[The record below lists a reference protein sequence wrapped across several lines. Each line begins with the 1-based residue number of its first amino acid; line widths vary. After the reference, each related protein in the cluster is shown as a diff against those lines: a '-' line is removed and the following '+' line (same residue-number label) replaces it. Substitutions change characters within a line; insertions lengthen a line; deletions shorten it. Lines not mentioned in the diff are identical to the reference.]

1 MRNLWILLGVVVVVI
16 VAGVLW
22 RNFGGDGG
30 GFGRRDAIEVQ
41 VREVGRRSITETVT
55 ASGKLYPKTEV
66 TITPEIAGEI
76 VALHVED
83 GDSVMA
89 GQLLA
94 EIDPEIFQSDV
105 QRMEATL
112 SASRAAQASARA
124 NKLRADA
131 ALANAQA
138 NFDRIKGLYDD
149 KVESLASF
157 QAAEVQLEGA
167 KADVAVAEEN
177 VRSAGYTV
185 ESNLQTL
192 RQMREQLSRTK
203 LRSPIKGL
211 VSGLAVKVGETVI
224 GTNMM
229 AGTTMMKIVD
239 LNRMEVHVDV
249 SESDVLRIQNGDTAM
264 VDVDAYLDRRFTGIV
279 THVATAATGNALAAT
294 DQATNYKVEIA
305 LLRESYQDLLTA
317 ASGEGV
323 AGQHALFPG
332 MSATVEIK
340 TRAVSGA
347 LAVPIQAVTTRE
359 DTTAPS
365 GQQLRVVVF
374 AHDAEEG
381 LARQREVQTGIQD
394 DDYIEIRGGLDEGEA
409 YISGPYRAVS
419 RDLQDSV
426 DVKVK
431 D

>member
-1 MRNLWILLGVVVVVI
+1 MRNLWILLGVLALAI
-16 VAGVLW
+16 LGGVLW
-22 RNFGGDGG
+22 RNFGGGG
-30 GFGRRDAIEVQ
+30 NGFGRRDAIDVQ
-41 VREVGRRSITETVT
+41 VRDVGRRSITETVT

-83 GDSVMA
+83 GDSVIA

-112 SASRAAQASARA
+112 SASRAAQSSARA
-124 NKLRADA
+124 NKLRTEA
-131 ALANAQA
+131 ALINAQA
-138 NFDRIKGLYDD
+138 NYDRIKGLYDD
-149 KVESLASF
+149 KVESQASF
-157 QAAEVQLEGA
+157 DAALVQWESA

-185 ESNLQTL
+185 ESNQQTL

-203 LRSPIKGL
+203 LRSPINGL

-239 LNRMEVHVDV
+239 LARMEVHVDV
-249 SESDVLRIQNGDTAM
+249 SESDVLRIQEGDTAL
-264 VDVDAYLDRRFTGIV
+264 VDVDAYLDRRFQGLV
-279 THVATAATGNALAAT
+279 THVATAASGGALAST

-305 LLRESYQDLLTA
+305 LLRDSYADLLN
-317 ASGEGV
+317 ASGEGIS
-323 AGQHALFPG
+323 GQHALFPG

-340 TRAVSGA
+340 TQAVYDA

-374 AHDAEEG
+374 THDAEED
-381 LARQREVQTGIQD
+381 LAIQRVVATGIQD
-394 DDYIEIRGGLDEGEA
+394 DDYIEIRSGLSEGQTF
-409 YISGPYRAVS
+409 ISGPYRAVS

-426 DVKVK
+426 AVRLD